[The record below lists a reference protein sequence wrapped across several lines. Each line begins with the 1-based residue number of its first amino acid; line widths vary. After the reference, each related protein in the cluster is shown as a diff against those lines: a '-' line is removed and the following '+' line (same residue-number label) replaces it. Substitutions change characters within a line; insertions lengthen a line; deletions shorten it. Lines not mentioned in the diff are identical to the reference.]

1 MYKFIIAW
9 ILLMPAMASAQDRDV
24 YAIYEQQYRRLLN
37 ERGVSETEI
46 SKILKTYS
54 ASNIKDDK
62 SLAELLGKIYSG
74 KKGIALLFYFFNNDT
89 LRRAFYYPGRVV
101 EVKSMAITKDR
112 LIGLKDDIN
121 SGLNLYN
128 LARDRSPLQRG
139 NITISK
145 PASHSSYKKAVGNA
159 ARILLPDNF
168 STSIKHL
175 VIVPALNI
183 GTIPFHLLPVNGKD
197 LIEQCSF
204 TVVPSLVDMVAL
216 RTRILKKNISSWDG
230 KELPAS
236 FDADEQFSALDKKA
250 FHIKKALL
258 VSNPAYPKD
267 SVFSF
272 PDLPG
277 AEKEVLAAIPYAE
290 QHYLLKGSDAKKA
303 TVKQRL
309 QDCNLAW
316 FATHGIADQQEP
328 MTKSFL
334 VLGEPEPYLTAKEIM
349 QLHNYSGSMPEM
361 VILSACQTGL
371 GKSMEAGTAGLARS
385 FLLGGSS
392 HVIMSLWNVD
402 DEATAYFMS
411 RFVYYLQQEHPFMP
425 SEQLRLATLDTRKK
439 FSHPSKW
446 ASFSLFGID
455 Y

>member
-9 ILLMPAMASAQDRDV
+9 FILTPAIVRAQDQDI
-24 YAIYEQQYRRLLN
+24 YAIYEQQYQQLLN
-37 ERGVSETEI
+37 ARGVSETEI
-46 SKILKTYS
+46 SKILQSY
-54 ASNIKDDK
+54 AGSNVKDDK
-62 SLAELLGKIYSG
+62 SLAELLGKMYSG
-74 KKGIALLFYFFNNDT
+74 KKGIALLFYFFHNDT
-89 LRRAFYYPGRVV
+89 LRRAFYYPGQVV
-101 EVKSMAITKDR
+101 EVKRIAITKDR
-112 LIGLKDDIN
+112 LIGLKEDIN

-139 NITISK
+139 SIVIGNPSS
-145 PASHSSYKKAVGNA
+145 SHTSYKKAVSNA
-159 ARILLPDNF
+159 ANILLPGNM
-168 STSIKHL
+168 SSSVKHL
-175 VIVPALNI
+175 LIVPALNI
-183 GTIPFHLLPVNGKD
+183 GTIPFHLLPLNGKD

-204 TVVPSLVDMVAL
+204 TIVPSLIDMVAL
-216 RTRILKKNISSWDG
+216 RTKILKQDIDSWDG
-230 KELPAS
+230 RKLPAS
-236 FDADEQFSALDKKA
+236 FDADEQFSSLNKKA
-250 FHIKKALL
+250 FLIKKALL

-277 AEKEVLAAIPYAE
+277 ADKEVLAAIPYAE
-290 QHYLLKGSDAKKA
+290 KHYLLKGADAKKEK
-303 TVKQRL
+303 VKEYLR
-309 QDCNLAW
+309 DCNLAW

-349 QLHNYSGSMPEM
+349 QLHNYSGQMPEM

-371 GKSMEAGTAGLARS
+371 GKFMEAGTAGLARS

-411 RFVYYLQQEHPFMP
+411 RFVFYLQKRIFFH
-425 SEQLRLATLDTRKK
+425 A
-439 FSHPSKW
+439 
-446 ASFSLFGID
+446 FGTIEIGHA
-455 Y
+455 